1 LFSTINYKTN
11 NSNFTSKVL
20 FSLIFHIGHLMSKGL
35 KVSPLLIAVVLCLG
49 LVVYLYLPKDVSQQ
63 VRQANATLVKVHRTA
78 EEEFE
83 VIVEALGTGRANES
97 VLITTQT
104 SDIVY
109 KINFDDGDRVKAGQI
124 LLTLIDLEEKARLAA
139 LDVDLQEANRQ
150 LNRVTNLAKNNVAS
164 EQLLDEQQAEVNA
177 LIAEMN
183 VLKTQ
188 MRALEVR
195 APFDG
200 LLGLRQVSV
209 GALVR
214 PGDAIT
220 TLDDLSIIK
229 VDFNIAEVHLPS
241 VAINQKIRA
250 TSIAYP
256 DETFEGKIVSI
267 GSRVDPATRAIQI
280 RANINNQDFKLR
292 PGMLLQ
298 INLQKKLLTTLV
310 LPEASLVPVEDNH
323 FVFVVNDGVATRK
336 QVQIG
341 LRKPGIVQIVSG
353 LEKGELVVIEGAL
366 KLRNGSKV
374 KVLNADE
381 IDEIRE

>member
-1 LFSTINYKTN
+1 
-11 NSNFTSKVL
+11 
-20 FSLIFHIGHLMSKGL
+20 MSKGL
-35 KVSPLLIAVVLCLG
+35 KFSPLLMAVILCLG
-49 LVVYLYLPKDVSQQ
+49 LVAYLYLPKDVSQQ
-63 VRQANATLVKVHRTA
+63 VRQASVTLVKVYRTT
-78 EEEFE
+78 EQEFE
-83 VIVEALGTGRANES
+83 VVVEALGTGKANES
-97 VLITTQT
+97 VFITTQT
-104 SDIVY
+104 SDIVQ
-109 KINFDDGDRVKAGQI
+109 KINFDDGDKVKAGQV

-150 LNRVTNLAKNNVAS
+150 LKRVANLAKNNVAS

-188 MRALEVR
+188 MLALEVR

-214 PGDAIT
+214 PGDVIT
-220 TLDDLSIIK
+220 TLDDLSILK

-241 VAINQKIRA
+241 VAIGQNIRA

-256 DETFEGKIVSI
+256 DETFEGQIVSI
-267 GSRVDPATRAIQI
+267 GSRVDPVTRALQI

-298 INLQKKLLTTLV
+298 IKLQKKLLTTLV
-310 LPEASLVPVEDNH
+310 LPEASLVPVNDKH
-323 FVFVVNDGVATRK
+323 FVFVVKDGMVTER
-336 QVQIG
+336 QVKIG

-353 LEKGELVVIEGAL
+353 LDEGEQVVIEGAL
-366 KLRNGSKV
+366 KLRDGSKV

-381 IDEIRE
+381 IKE

>member
-1 LFSTINYKTN
+1 
-11 NSNFTSKVL
+11 
-20 FSLIFHIGHLMSKGL
+20 MSKGL
-35 KVSPLLIAVVLCLG
+35 KVSPLLIAVMLCLG
-49 LVVYLYLPKDVSQQ
+49 LVVYLYLPKDVSEQ
-63 VRQANATLVKVHRTA
+63 VKQANITLVKVHRTI

-83 VIVEALGTGRANES
+83 VVVEALGTGRANES

-104 SDIVY
+104 SDIVQE
-109 KINFDDGDRVKAGQI
+109 IHFDDGVRVKAGQV

-150 LNRVTNLAKNNVAS
+150 LKRIANLAKNNVAS

-188 MRALEVR
+188 MGALEVR

-214 PGDAIT
+214 PGDVIT
-220 TLDDLSIIK
+220 TLDDLSTIK

-241 VAINQKIRA
+241 VANGQNIRA

-267 GSRVDPATRAIQI
+267 GSRVNPATRAIQI

-298 INLQKKLLTTLV
+298 INLQKKMLTTLT
-310 LPEASLVPVEDNH
+310 LPEASLVPVEDKH
-323 FVFVVNDGVATRK
+323 FVFVVNDEMVTRK
-336 QVQIG
+336 QVSIG
-341 LRKPGIVQIVSG
+341 LRKPGKVQIVSG
-353 LEKGELVVIEGAL
+353 LKEGELVVIEGAL
-366 KLRNGSKV
+366 KLRDGSKV
-374 KVLNADE
+374 KLLNADE
-381 IDEIRE
+381 IKE

>member
-1 LFSTINYKTN
+1 VILNY
-11 NSNFTSKVL
+11 FKVL
-20 FSLIFHIGHLMSKGL
+20 IKFYIYIGHQMSKGL
-35 KVSPLLIAVVLCLG
+35 KFSPLLIAVILCFC
-49 LVVYLYLPKDVSQQ
+49 LVVFLYLPKNVSEPIK
-63 VRQANATLVKVHRTA
+63 QANATLVKVHRTA

-109 KINFDDGDRVKAGQI
+109 KINFDDGDKVKAGQI

-241 VAINQKIRA
+241 LAINQKIRA

-256 DETFEGKIVSI
+256 DEIFEGKIVSI

-310 LPEASLVPVEDNH
+310 LPEASLVPVEEKH
-323 FVFVVNDGVATRK
+323 FIFVVNDGVATRK

-353 LEKGELVVIEGAL
+353 LKKGEEVVIEGAL
-366 KLRNGSKV
+366 KLRDGSKV
-374 KVLNADE
+374 NVLNADE
-381 IDEIRE
+381 IDNLGEIRE

>member
-1 LFSTINYKTN
+1 
-11 NSNFTSKVL
+11 
-20 FSLIFHIGHLMSKGL
+20 MSKGL
-35 KVSPLLIAVVLCLG
+35 KVSPLLIAVVLCLS
-49 LVVYLYLPKDVSQQ
+49 LVVYLYLPKEESQQ
-63 VRQANATLVKVHRTA
+63 VRQPNATLVKVHRAA

-250 TSIAYP
+250 SSIAYP
-256 DETFEGKIVSI
+256 DKIFEGKIVSI

-310 LPEASLVPVEDNH
+310 LPEASLVPVEDKH

-353 LEKGELVVIEGAL
+353 LEKGEVVVIEGAL
-366 KLRNGSKV
+366 KLRSGSKV
-374 KVLNADE
+374 NVLNADEIVDLDEIDE

>member
-1 LFSTINYKTN
+1 
-11 NSNFTSKVL
+11 
-20 FSLIFHIGHLMSKGL
+20 MSKAL
-35 KVSPLLIAVVLCLG
+35 KVSPLLIAVMLCLG
-49 LVVYLYLPKDVSQQ
+49 LVVYLYLPKDMSEQ
-63 VRQANATLVKVHRTA
+63 VKQANITLVKVHRTI

-83 VIVEALGTGRANES
+83 VVAEALGTGRANES

-104 SDIVY
+104 SDIVQ
-109 KINFDDGDRVKAGQI
+109 KIHFDDGDRVKAGQV

-150 LNRVTNLAKNNVAS
+150 LKRIANLAKKNVAS

-177 LIAEMN
+177 LRAEMN

-241 VAINQKIRA
+241 VAIGQNIRA

-256 DETFEGKIVSI
+256 DEIFEGKIVSI

-280 RANINNQDFKLR
+280 RANINNQNFKLR

-298 INLQKKLLTTLV
+298 INLQKKMLITLT
-310 LPEASLVPVEDNH
+310 LPEASLVPVEDKH
-323 FVFVVNDGVATRK
+323 FVFVVNDEMVTRK
-336 QVQIG
+336 QVSIG
-341 LRKPGIVQIVSG
+341 LRKPGEVQIISG
-353 LEKGELVVIEGAL
+353 LKEGERVVIEGAL
-366 KLRNGSKV
+366 KLRDGSKV

-381 IDEIRE
+381 IKE

>member
-1 LFSTINYKTN
+1 
-11 NSNFTSKVL
+11 
-20 FSLIFHIGHLMSKGL
+20 MSKAL
-35 KVSPLLIAVVLCLG
+35 KVSPLLIAVMLCLG
-49 LVVYLYLPKDVSQQ
+49 LVVYLYLPKDMSEQ
-63 VRQANATLVKVHRTA
+63 VKQANITLVKVHRTI

-83 VIVEALGTGRANES
+83 VVAEALGTGRANES

-104 SDIVY
+104 SDIVQE
-109 KINFDDGDRVKAGQI
+109 IHFDDGVRVKAGQV

-150 LNRVTNLAKNNVAS
+150 LKRIANLAKNNVAS

-188 MRALEVR
+188 MGALEVR

-214 PGDAIT
+214 PGDVIT
-220 TLDDLSIIK
+220 TLDDLSTIK

-241 VAINQKIRA
+241 VAIGQNIRA

-267 GSRVDPATRAIQI
+267 GSRVNPATRAIQI

-298 INLQKKLLTTLV
+298 INLQKKMLTTLT
-310 LPEASLVPVEDNH
+310 LPEASLVPVEDKH
-323 FVFVVNDGVATRK
+323 FVFVVNDEMVTRK
-336 QVQIG
+336 QVSIG
-341 LRKPGIVQIVSG
+341 LRKPGKVQIVSG
-353 LEKGELVVIEGAL
+353 LKEGEMVVIEGAL
-366 KLRNGSKV
+366 KLRDGSKV
-374 KVLNADE
+374 KLLNADE
-381 IDEIRE
+381 IKE

>member
-1 LFSTINYKTN
+1 
-11 NSNFTSKVL
+11 
-20 FSLIFHIGHLMSKGL
+20 MSKGL

-49 LVVYLYLPKDVSQQ
+49 LVVYLYLPKEESQQ
-63 VRQANATLVKVHRTA
+63 VRQANATLVKVHRAA
-78 EEEFE
+78 EEQFE

-109 KINFDDGDRVKAGQI
+109 KINFDDGDRVKAGQV
-124 LLTLIDLEEKARLAA
+124 LLTLIDLEERAQLAA

-150 LNRVTNLAKNNVAS
+150 LNRIANLAKNNVAS
-164 EQLLDEQQAEVNA
+164 EQLLDEQQAEVNV

-229 VDFNIAEVHLPS
+229 VDFNISEVHLPS
-241 VAINQKIRA
+241 LANGQNIRA

-256 DETFEGKIVSI
+256 DEIFEGKIVSI

-298 INLQKKLLTTLV
+298 INLQKKMLTTLI
-310 LPEASLVPVEDNH
+310 LPEASLVPVEDKH
-323 FVFVVNDGVATRK
+323 FVFVVNDAQVTRK
-336 QVQIG
+336 QVKIG
-341 LRKPGIVQIVSG
+341 LRKPGKVQIISG
-353 LEKGELVVIEGAL
+353 LNEGELVVIEGAL
-366 KLRNGSKV
+366 KLRDGSKV
-374 KVLNADE
+374 KILN
-381 IDEIRE
+381 IDEIKG

>member
-1 LFSTINYKTN
+1 
-11 NSNFTSKVL
+11 
-20 FSLIFHIGHLMSKGL
+20 MSKGL
-35 KVSPLLIAVVLCLG
+35 KISPLSIAAVLCFA
-49 LVVYLYLPKDVSQQ
+49 LVAYLYLPKDVSQQ
-63 VRQANATLVKVHRTA
+63 SEKSNVTRVEAYRAT

-83 VIVEALGTGRANES
+83 VLVEALGTGKANES

-109 KINFDDGDRVKAGQI
+109 KINFDDGDKVKAGQI
-124 LLTLIDLEEKARLAA
+124 LLTLIDLEEKAELAA

-150 LNRVTNLAKNNVAS
+150 LKRVENLAKNNVAS

-188 MRALEVR
+188 MLALEVR

-241 VAINQKIRA
+241 LAIGQNIRA

-256 DETFEGKIVSI
+256 GETFEGQIVSI

-280 RANINNQDFKLR
+280 RANINNQNFKLR

-298 INLQKKLLTTLV
+298 IILQKKLLTTLV
-310 LPEASLVPVEDNH
+310 LPEASLVPVEDRH
-323 FVFVVNDGVATRK
+323 FVFVIENGTVIKK
-336 QVQIG
+336 QVKIG

-353 LEKGELVVIEGAL
+353 LEKGELVVIEGTL

-374 KVLNADE
+374 KILNADE
-381 IDEIRE
+381 IEE

>member
-1 LFSTINYKTN
+1 MCL
-11 NSNFTSKVL
+11 SK
-20 FSLIFHIGHLMSKGL
+20 SK
-35 KVSPLLIAVVLCLG
+35 
-49 LVVYLYLPKDVSQQ
+49 
-63 VRQANATLVKVHRTA
+63 QANITLVKVHRTI

-83 VIVEALGTGRANES
+83 VVVEALGTGRANES

-104 SDIVY
+104 SDIVQ
-109 KINFDDGDRVKAGQI
+109 KIHFDDGDRVKAGQV

-150 LNRVTNLAKNNVAS
+150 LKRIANLAKKNVAS

-177 LIAEMN
+177 LRAEMN

-229 VDFNIAEVHLPS
+229 VDFNIAEVHSTQCGYRSKYSCHFHCLP
-241 VAINQKIRA
+241 R
-250 TSIAYP
+250 
-256 DETFEGKIVSI
+256 
-267 GSRVDPATRAIQI
+267 
-280 RANINNQDFKLR
+280 
-292 PGMLLQ
+292 
-298 INLQKKLLTTLV
+298 
-310 LPEASLVPVEDNH
+310 
-323 FVFVVNDGVATRK
+323 
-336 QVQIG
+336 
-341 LRKPGIVQIVSG
+341 
-353 LEKGELVVIEGAL
+353 
-366 KLRNGSKV
+366 
-374 KVLNADE
+374 
-381 IDEIRE
+381 

>member
-1 LFSTINYKTN
+1 M
-11 NSNFTSKVL
+11 SN
-20 FSLIFHIGHLMSKGL
+20 GL
-35 KVSPLLIAVVLCLG
+35 KISPLLIAVVLCLG
-49 LVVYLYLPKDVSQQ
+49 LVVYLYLPKEESQH
-63 VRQANATLVKVHRTA
+63 VRQANATLVKVHRAA
-78 EEEFE
+78 EEQFE

-109 KINFDDGDRVKAGQI
+109 KINFDDGDRVKAGQV

-150 LNRVTNLAKNNVAS
+150 LNRIANLAKNNVAS

-188 MRALEVR
+188 MLALEVR

-241 VAINQKIRA
+241 LASGQNIRA

-256 DETFEGKIVSI
+256 DEIFEGKIVSI

-298 INLQKKLLTTLV
+298 INLQKKMLTTLI
-310 LPEASLVPVEDNH
+310 LPEASLVPIEDKH
-323 FVFVVNDGVATRK
+323 FVFVVNDAQVSRK
-336 QVQIG
+336 QVKIG
-341 LRKPGIVQIVSG
+341 LRKPGKVQIVSG
-353 LEKGELVVIEGAL
+353 LNEGELVVIEGAL
-366 KLRNGSKV
+366 KLRDGSKV
-374 KVLNADE
+374 KILNVDE
-381 IDEIRE
+381 IKG

>member
-1 LFSTINYKTN
+1 MKR
-11 NSNFTSKVL
+11 
-20 FSLIFHIGHLMSKGL
+20 
-35 KVSPLLIAVVLCLG
+35 IA
-49 LVVYLYLPKDVSQQ
+49 
-63 VRQANATLVKVHRTA
+63 
-78 EEEFE
+78 
-83 VIVEALGTGRANES
+83 
-97 VLITTQT
+97 
-104 SDIVY
+104 
-109 KINFDDGDRVKAGQI
+109 
-124 LLTLIDLEEKARLAA
+124 
-139 LDVDLQEANRQ
+139 
-150 LNRVTNLAKNNVAS
+150 NLAKNNVAS

-177 LIAEMN
+177 LRAEMN

-188 MRALEVR
+188 MGALEVR

-241 VAINQKIRA
+241 VAIGQNIRA

-256 DETFEGKIVSI
+256 DEIFEGKIVSI

-298 INLQKKLLTTLV
+298 INLQKKMLTTLT
-310 LPEASLVPVEDNH
+310 LPEASLVPVEDKH
-323 FVFVVNDGVATRK
+323 FVFVVNGETVTRK
-336 QVQIG
+336 QVTIG
-341 LRKPGIVQIVSG
+341 LRKPGKVQIVSG
-353 LEKGELVVIEGAL
+353 LNEGELVVIEGAL
-366 KLRNGSKV
+366 KLRHGSKV

-381 IDEIRE
+381 IKE

>member
-1 LFSTINYKTN
+1 
-11 NSNFTSKVL
+11 
-20 FSLIFHIGHLMSKGL
+20 MSKGL
-35 KVSPLLIAVVLCLG
+35 KISPLFIAAVLCFA
-49 LVVYLYLPKDVSQQ
+49 LVAYLYLPKDVSQQ
-63 VRQANATLVKVHRTA
+63 SEQSNVTMVKAYRAT

-83 VIVEALGTGRANES
+83 VLVEALGTGKANES
-97 VLITTQT
+97 VIITTQT

-109 KINFDDGDRVKAGQI
+109 KINFDDGDKVKAGQI
-124 LLTLIDLEEKARLAA
+124 LLTLIDLEEKAELAA

-150 LNRVTNLAKNNVAS
+150 LKRVENLAKNNVAS

-188 MRALEVR
+188 MLALEVR

-241 VAINQKIRA
+241 LAIGQNIRA

-256 DETFEGKIVSI
+256 GETFEGQIISI
-267 GSRVDPATRAIQI
+267 GSRVYPATRAIQI
-280 RANINNQDFKLR
+280 RANINNQNFKLR

-298 INLQKKLLTTLV
+298 IILQKKLLTTLV
-310 LPEASLVPVEDNH
+310 LPEASLVPVEDRH
-323 FVFVVNDGVATRK
+323 FVFVIENGTVIKK
-336 QVQIG
+336 QVKIG
-341 LRKPGIVQIVSG
+341 LRKPGVVQIVSG
-353 LEKGELVVIEGAL
+353 LDKGELVVIEGTL

-374 KVLNADE
+374 KILNADE
-381 IDEIRE
+381 IEE

>member
-1 LFSTINYKTN
+1 
-11 NSNFTSKVL
+11 
-20 FSLIFHIGHLMSKGL
+20 MSKGL
-35 KVSPLLIAVVLCLG
+35 KVSPLLIAVMLCLG
-49 LVVYLYLPKDVSQQ
+49 LVVYLYLPKDVSEQ
-63 VRQANATLVKVHRTA
+63 VKQANITLVKVHRTI

-83 VIVEALGTGRANES
+83 VVVEALGTGRANES

-104 SDIVY
+104 SDIVQE
-109 KINFDDGDRVKAGQI
+109 IHFDDGVRVKAGQV

-150 LNRVTNLAKNNVAS
+150 LKRIANLAKNNVAS

-188 MRALEVR
+188 MGALEVR

-214 PGDAIT
+214 PGDVIT
-220 TLDDLSIIK
+220 TLDDLSTIK

-241 VAINQKIRA
+241 VANGQNIRA

-267 GSRVDPATRAIQI
+267 GSRVNPATRAIQI

-298 INLQKKLLTTLV
+298 INLQKKMLTTLT
-310 LPEASLVPVEDNH
+310 LPEASLVPVEDKH
-323 FVFVVNDGVATRK
+323 FVFVVNDEMVTRK
-336 QVQIG
+336 QVSIG
-341 LRKPGIVQIVSG
+341 LRKPGKVQIVSG
-353 LEKGELVVIEGAL
+353 LKEGELVVIEGSL
-366 KLRNGSKV
+366 KLRDGSKV
-374 KVLNADE
+374 KLLNADE
-381 IDEIRE
+381 IKE

>member
-1 LFSTINYKTN
+1 
-11 NSNFTSKVL
+11 
-20 FSLIFHIGHLMSKGL
+20 MSKGL
-35 KVSPLLIAVVLCLG
+35 KISPLFIAAVLCFA
-49 LVVYLYLPKDVSQQ
+49 LVAYLYLPKDVSQQ
-63 VRQANATLVKVHRTA
+63 SEQSNVTMVKAYRAT

-83 VIVEALGTGRANES
+83 VLVEALGTGKANES

-109 KINFDDGDRVKAGQI
+109 KINFDDGDKVKAGQI
-124 LLTLIDLEEKARLAA
+124 LLTLIDLEEKAELAA

-150 LNRVTNLAKNNVAS
+150 LKRVENLAKNNVAS

-188 MRALEVR
+188 MLALEVR

-241 VAINQKIRA
+241 LAIGQNIRA

-256 DETFEGKIVSI
+256 GETFEGQIISI

-280 RANINNQDFKLR
+280 RANINNQNFKLR

-298 INLQKKLLTTLV
+298 IILQKKLLTTLV
-310 LPEASLVPVEDNH
+310 LPEASLVPVEDRH
-323 FVFVVNDGVATRK
+323 FVFVIENGTVIKK
-336 QVQIG
+336 QVKIG

-353 LEKGELVVIEGAL
+353 LEKGELVVIEGTL

-374 KVLNADE
+374 KILNADE
-381 IDEIRE
+381 IEE

>member
-1 LFSTINYKTN
+1 MF
-11 NSNFTSKVL
+11 
-20 FSLIFHIGHLMSKGL
+20 KGL
-35 KVSPLLIAVVLCLG
+35 KFSPLLVAVVLCVG
-49 LVVYLYLPKDVSQQ
+49 LVAYLYLPKDVSQQ
-63 VRQANATLVKVHRTA
+63 SRQSNPTLVRVHQA
-78 EEEFE
+78 VEEEFE
-83 VIVEALGTGRANES
+83 VVVEGLGTGKANES

-104 SDIVY
+104 SDIVQ
-109 KINFDDGDRVKAGQI
+109 KILFDDGDRVKAGQV

-150 LNRVTNLAKNNVAS
+150 LKRVANLAKKNAAS
-164 EQLLDEQQAEVNA
+164 EQLLDEQQAKVNA

-188 MRALEVR
+188 MLALQVR

-200 LLGLRQVSV
+200 VLGLRQVSV

-220 TLDDLSIIK
+220 TLDDLSTLK

-241 VAINQKIRA
+241 VAIGQNIRA

-256 DETFEGKIVSI
+256 DETFTGQILSI
-267 GSRVDPATRAIQI
+267 GSRVDAATRAIQI
-280 RANINNQDFKLR
+280 RANINNENFKLR

-298 INLQKKLLTTLV
+298 INLQKKLLNTLV
-310 LPEASLVPVEDNH
+310 LPEASLVPIEDKQ
-323 FVFVVNDGVATRK
+323 FVFVVKDDAVTRT
-336 QVQIG
+336 QVKIG
-341 LRKPGIVQIVSG
+341 LRKPGIVQIISG
-353 LEKGELVVIEGAL
+353 LAEGDLVVVEGAL
-366 KLRNGSKV
+366 KLRDGSKV

-381 IDEIRE
+381 IKG

>member
-1 LFSTINYKTN
+1 
-11 NSNFTSKVL
+11 
-20 FSLIFHIGHLMSKGL
+20 MSKGL
-35 KVSPLLIAVVLCLG
+35 KVSPLLISVVLCFG
-49 LVVYLYLPKDVSQQ
+49 LVVYLYLPKDMSEQ
-63 VRQANATLVKVHRTA
+63 VKQANITLVKVHRTI

-83 VIVEALGTGRANES
+83 VVVEALGTGRANES

-104 SDIVY
+104 SDIVQ
-109 KINFDDGDRVKAGQI
+109 KINFDDGDRVKAGQV

-150 LNRVTNLAKNNVAS
+150 LKRIANLAKKNVAS

-177 LIAEMN
+177 LRAEMN

-241 VAINQKIRA
+241 VAIGQNIRA

-256 DETFEGKIVSI
+256 DEIFEGKIVSI

-280 RANINNQDFKLR
+280 RANINNQNFKLR

-298 INLQKKLLTTLV
+298 INLQKKMLITLT
-310 LPEASLVPVEDNH
+310 LPEASLVPVEDKH
-323 FVFVVNDGVATRK
+323 FVFVVNDAAVTRK
-336 QVQIG
+336 QVTIG
-341 LRKPGIVQIVSG
+341 LRKPGKVQIISG
-353 LEKGELVVIEGAL
+353 LKEGERVVIEGAL
-366 KLRNGSKV
+366 KLRDGSKV
-374 KVLNADE
+374 KLLNADE
-381 IDEIRE
+381 IKE

>member
-1 LFSTINYKTN
+1 
-11 NSNFTSKVL
+11 
-20 FSLIFHIGHLMSKGL
+20 MSKGL

-49 LVVYLYLPKDVSQQ
+49 LVVYLYLPKEESQQ
-63 VRQANATLVKVHRTA
+63 VRQANATLVKVHRAA
-78 EEEFE
+78 EEQFE

-109 KINFDDGDRVKAGQI
+109 KINFDDGDRVKAGQV

-150 LNRVTNLAKNNVAS
+150 LNRIANLAKNNVAS

-241 VAINQKIRA
+241 LALGQNIRA
-250 TSIAYP
+250 KSIAYP
-256 DETFEGKIVSI
+256 DEIFEGKIVSI

-280 RANINNQDFKLR
+280 RANINNQNFKLR

-298 INLQKKLLTTLV
+298 INLQKKMLTTLI
-310 LPEASLVPVEDNH
+310 LPEASLVPIEDKH
-323 FVFVVNDGVATRK
+323 FVFVVNDAEVNRK
-336 QVQIG
+336 QVKIG
-341 LRKPGIVQIVSG
+341 LRKPGKVQIVSG
-353 LEKGELVVIEGAL
+353 LNEGELVVIEGAL
-366 KLRNGSKV
+366 KLRDGSKV
-374 KVLNADE
+374 KILNVNE
-381 IDEIRE
+381 IKG

>member
-1 LFSTINYKTN
+1 
-11 NSNFTSKVL
+11 
-20 FSLIFHIGHLMSKGL
+20 MSKGL

-49 LVVYLYLPKDVSQQ
+49 LVVYLYLPKEESQQ
-63 VRQANATLVKVHRTA
+63 VRQANATLVKVHRAA
-78 EEEFE
+78 EEQFE

-109 KINFDDGDRVKAGQI
+109 KIDFDDGDRVKAGQV
-124 LLTLIDLEEKARLAA
+124 LLTLIDLEEKAKLAA

-150 LNRVTNLAKNNVAS
+150 LNRIANLAKNNVAS

-188 MRALEVR
+188 MLALQVR

-229 VDFNIAEVHLPS
+229 VDFNIAEVHLPNL
-241 VAINQKIRA
+241 AIGQNIRA

-256 DETFEGKIVSI
+256 DEIFEGKIVSI

-298 INLQKKLLTTLV
+298 INLQKKMLTTLI
-310 LPEASLVPVEDNH
+310 LPEASLVPVEDKH
-323 FVFVVNDGVATRK
+323 FVFVVKDAQVTRK
-336 QVQIG
+336 QVKIG
-341 LRKPGIVQIVSG
+341 LRKPGKVQIVSG
-353 LEKGELVVIEGAL
+353 LNEGELVVIEGAL
-366 KLRNGSKV
+366 KLRDGSKV
-374 KVLNADE
+374 KILNVDA
-381 IDEIRE
+381 IKG